1 MKLKD
6 LNKKQIIQ
14 LKQIERIVDFVENN
28 SVDTT
33 NIFVDLELIN
43 CDELEKQAMKIDKEN
58 YSKDCFQIE
67 YNYIHS
73 TNELYPIGDGIF
85 YINIYGEKN
94 YLDIDKIH
102 LGNIERSIRFELNKF
117 LKDKNK
123 YLQENTNVCYEKI

>member
-1 MKLKD
+1 MLI
-6 LNKKQIIQ
+6 LVKQ
-14 LKQIERIVDFVENN
+14 LERIVDFVENN

-43 CDELEKQAMKIDKEN
+43 CDELEKQAMEIDKEN
-58 YSKDCFQIE
+58 YSRDCFQIE

-73 TNELYPIGDGIF
+73 TKELHLIGYGIF

-102 LGNIERSIRFELNKF
+102 LGNIERSVMLELNKF

-123 YLQENTNVCYEKI
+123 YLQEHTNVCYEKM

>member
-1 MKLKD
+1 MLI
-6 LNKKQIIQ
+6 LVKQ
-14 LKQIERIVDFVENN
+14 LEKIVDFVENN
-28 SVDTT
+28 NVDTT

-43 CDELEKQAMKIDKEN
+43 CNELEKQAMKIDKEN

-73 TNELYPIGDGIF
+73 TNELHLIGYGIF

-102 LGNIERSIRFELNKF
+102 LGNIERSVMLELNKF

-123 YLQENTNVCYEKI
+123 YLQEHTNVCYEKM

>member
-1 MKLKD
+1 MLI
-6 LNKKQIIQ
+6 LVKQ
-14 LKQIERIVDFVENN
+14 LERIVDFVENN

-73 TNELYPIGDGIF
+73 TNKLHLIGYGIF

-102 LGNIERSIRFELNKF
+102 LGNIERSVRLELDKF

-123 YLQENTNVCYEKI
+123 YLQEHTNVCYEKM